1 MKSMKNLKTMFP
13 TFACLL
19 IVAILTATTFP
30 AATFAQT
37 QSDFTSQV
45 SKTDASSN
53 LQSTPSG
60 FQEQRSDSL
69 PNNTEADT
77 INYENKIL
85 SGVKSLKGND
95 SANSSQPQTTSEPG
109 KNIVYFGGGVSRK
122 SDDFDNLGTNFGDFS
137 ENNLAFTFGYLR
149 VSNKSRLIGGAD
161 VSYEG
166 TMLDGTFG
174 SYSTRGAFSF
184 NGIVGVNVAKN
195 DKVRFDV
202 AGLIGA
208 REKTTDC
215 PASNLGFACYADR
228 APDRSYT
235 VNYGGIAA
243 FSYKKLVIGA
253 RVTGASTQGL
263 VGIRF

>member
-1 MKSMKNLKTMFP
+1 MKNLKTMFP

-19 IVAILTATTFP
+19 TVAILTATTFT

-37 QSDFTSQV
+37 QSDSISQV

-53 LQSTPSG
+53 LQSTLSG
-60 FQEQRSDSL
+60 SQEQRSDSL
-69 PNNTEADT
+69 PNNTKADT
-77 INYENKIL
+77 TNYENKVL
-85 SGVKSLKGND
+85 PDAQSSKGND
-95 SANSSQPQTTSEPG
+95 SANSSQPQTNSEPG

-122 SDDFDNLGTNFGDFS
+122 GNDFDNLGTSFGDFS

-161 VSYEG
+161 ISYEG

-202 AGLIGA
+202 AGLVGA

-215 PASNLGFACYADR
+215 PSSFLGYACYANR
-228 APDRSYT
+228 PPDRSYS

-263 VGIRF
+263 LGIRF

>member
-1 MKSMKNLKTMFP
+1 MKNLKTMFP

-19 IVAILTATTFP
+19 FAVILTATTFP
-30 AATFAQT
+30 AATFAQI
-37 QSDFTSQV
+37 QSDSTSQV

-53 LQSTPSG
+53 LQSTLNP
-60 FQEQRSDSL
+60 FQKQSSDSL
-69 PNNTEADT
+69 LNNTKADT
-77 INYENKIL
+77 INGENKIL
-85 SGVKSLKGND
+85 PDVKSSKDGD
-95 SANSSQPQTTSEPG
+95 SATSSQPQTTSEPG

-122 SDDFDNLGTNFGDFS
+122 GSDFDNLGTNFGDFS
-137 ENNLAFTFGYLR
+137 DNELAFSIGYLR
-149 VSNKSRLIGGAD
+149 VSNKSRLIGGVD

-184 NGIVGVNVAKN
+184 NGIVGVNVARKN
-195 DKVRFDV
+195 NVRFDV

-228 APDRSYT
+228 EPDRSYT

-243 FSYKKLVIGA
+243 FSYKKLAVGV

-263 VGIRF
+263 IGIRF